1 MGKWIAAAA
10 AVLLVVLFLL
20 WRQLD
25 EPAAVAVAEQRST
38 KVAMVK
44 TAPSVERAMAESA
57 AKEKAAEEARAA
69 GKTEVM
75 DAGSDLFTQHFIDPI
90 PKRLWKEASVCYEGK
105 LGSRHRNSKI
115 KYTFNVVVKSGKV
128 SVQDFKIATGEDG
141 KPVNTIND
149 PAIESCFHQHLANY
163 SWDGNADMPEGYTI
177 PDYVW
182 PDELV
187 IRPERSK
194 KYYKDNVEYV
204 GDEVPG
210 RDKYI
215 RPWKTPTN
223 VPKN

>member
-1 MGKWIAAAA
+1 MGKWVAAAA
-10 AVLLVVLFLL
+10 IALLVILFFL
-20 WRQLD
+20 WRSLD
-25 EPAAVAVAEQRST
+25 EPAATAVAQT
-38 KVAMVK
+38 KKVELVK
-44 TAPSVERAMAESA
+44 TAPSVELAMAETA
-57 AKEKAAEEARAA
+57 AKEKAGEEARAA

-75 DAGSDLFTQHFIDPI
+75 DAGSVLFTKHFIDII

-128 SVQDFKIATGEDG
+128 TVQDFKVATDEDG

-149 PAIESCFHQHLANY
+149 PAIESCFHSKLANY
-163 SWDGNADMPEGYTI
+163 GWDGNTDMPEGYTI

-210 RDKYI
+210 RDKYVL
-215 RPWKTPTN
+215 PS
-223 VPKN
+223 KNPPIKKGE

>member
-1 MGKWIAAAA
+1 MGKWLAAAGIA
-10 AVLLVVLFLL
+10 LLVILVFL
-20 WRQLD
+20 WRSLD
-25 EPAAVAVAEQRST
+25 EPATVVVAQT
-38 KVAMVK
+38 KKVELVK
-44 TAPSVERAMAESA
+44 TAPSVELAMAEST
-57 AKEKAAEEARAA
+57 AKEKASEQARAE

-75 DAGSDLFTQHFIDPI
+75 DAGSVLFTQHFIDPI

-115 KYTFNVVVKSGKV
+115 KYTFNIIVKNGKV
-128 SVQDFKIATGEDG
+128 SVQDFKVATDEDG

-149 PAIESCFHQHLANY
+149 AAIESCFHSKLANY
-163 SWDGNADMPEGYTI
+163 GWDGNADMPEGYTI

-194 KYYKDNVEYV
+194 KYYKDNVDYV

-210 RDKYI
+210 RDKYVL
-215 RPWKTPTN
+215 PS
-223 VPKN
+223 KNPPIKK